1 MFNNVFTQVFGS
13 RNQRLLKKLNAL
25 VTSVAALESKY
36 AALDDAQ
43 LAQQTVVLRERLAKG
58 ETLDQ
63 LRADAFAVT
72 REAGKCVMGMRHFD
86 VQLRTEEHTS
96 ELQSLMRISYAVFC
110 LHKKT
115 EKHSAHSEEAQSA
128 HSAPLQ
134 QRGTNG

>member
-25 VTSVAALESKY
+25 VTSVAALESMY

-63 LRADAFAVT
+63 IRAAAFAVT
-72 REAGKCVMGMRHFD
+72 REAGKRVMGMRHFD
-86 VQLRTEEHTS
+86 VQLVGGAILHEGKIAEIRTGEG
-96 ELQSLMRISYAVFC
+96 
-110 LHKKT
+110 KT
-115 EKHSAHSEEAQSA
+115 QIGRAHV
-128 HSAPLQ
+128 
-134 QRGTNG
+134 

>member
-63 LRADAFAVT
+63 IRADAFAVT
-72 REAGKCVMGMRHFD
+72 REAGKRVMGMRHFD
-86 VQLRTEEHTS
+86 VQLVGGAILHEGKIAEMRTGEG
-96 ELQSLMRISYAVFC
+96 
-110 LHKKT
+110 KT
-115 EKHSAHSEEAQSA
+115 LVATLAARSEERRVGKACV
-128 HSAPLQ
+128 
-134 QRGTNG
+134 RT

>member
-63 LRADAFAVT
+63 IRADAFAVT
-72 REAGKCVMGMRHFD
+72 REAGKRVMGKRHFD
-86 VQLRTEEHTS
+86 EQLVGGAILHESHIA
-96 ELQSLMRISYAVFC
+96 ELP
-110 LHKKT
+110 HGEGKKPAAT
-115 EKHSAHSEEAQSA
+115 HCA
-128 HSAPLQ
+128 
-134 QRGTNG
+134 